1 MDQQFLLSLISGI
14 AIGGAGGYLGSL
26 MMQKRM
32 ALAAGPLG
40 HLALPGVALALIYG
54 FDVSLGAF
62 PFIILGIFLI
72 WLLSL
77 RTNLPM
83 EASTAVVF
91 AAGVAVSFLILPIA
105 EAEEAL
111 VGNIGNVSELSTVVT
126 VVLSVIIIF
135 MVHKIFSRMVL
146 INISEDLAKVEGV
159 NVKKCN
165 LIYLLAVALIVAL
178 GVKLV
183 GGLLTTAIIAIPA
196 ATARNLSGTLHG
208 YVSLSFLLGI
218 LAPII
223 GLLIYKATDLS
234 SGPMIIIVSAVFF
247 VLSLLFTKSKNT
259 SN

>member
-62 PFIILGIFLI
+62 PFIILGIILI

-111 VGNIGNVSELSTVVT
+111 VGNIAKVSPLSTLLT
-126 VVLSVIIIF
+126 VVISLVIIF

-159 NVKKCN
+159 NVRRCN
-165 LIYLLAVALIVAL
+165 LVYLLAVALIVAL

-196 ATARNLSGTLHG
+196 ATARNLSGTLRG
-208 YVSLSFLLGI
+208 YVSLAFLLGI
-218 LAPII
+218 LAPIV
-223 GLLIYKATDLS
+223 GLFIYRVTDLS
-234 SGPMIIIVSAVFF
+234 SGPMIIIVSSIFF
-247 VLSLLFTKSKNT
+247 VLSLLFTKSKNS

>member
-1 MDQQFLLSLISGI
+1 MDQQFFLSLISAV

-54 FDVSLGAF
+54 FDISLGAF
-62 PFIILGIFLI
+62 PFIILGIFII
-72 WLLSL
+72 WLLSI

-91 AAGVAVSFLILPIA
+91 ASGVAVSFLILPIG

-111 VGNIGNVSELSTVVT
+111 VGDITKISPLSAMVT
-126 VVLSVIIIF
+126 VVLSAVIVL
-135 MVHKIFSRMVL
+135 MVYKIFSRMVL

-159 NVKKCN
+159 NVKRCN
-165 LIYLLAVALIVAL
+165 LVYLLAVALLVAL

-183 GGLLTTAIIAIPA
+183 GGLLTAAIIAIPA
-196 ATARNLSGTLHG
+196 ATSRNLSKTLHS
-208 YVSLSFLLGI
+208 YVSLAFVFGI
-218 LAPII
+218 LAPIA
-223 GLLIYKATDLS
+223 GLLIYKTTDLAP
-234 SGPMIIIVSAVFF
+234 GPMIIIVSSVFF
-247 VLSLLFTKSKNT
+247 VLSLFFTKKK
-259 SN
+259 

>member
-1 MDQQFLLSLISGI
+1 MSQQFFLSLVSAI

-54 FDVSLGAF
+54 FDISLGAF
-62 PFIILGIFLI
+62 PFIILGIILI
-72 WLLSL
+72 WLLSF

-91 AAGVAVSFLILPIA
+91 ATGVAISFLILPIG

-111 VGNIGNVSELSTVVT
+111 VGNIANVSPLSTLIT
-126 VVLSVIIIF
+126 VILSLIIMF

-159 NVKKCN
+159 NVKRCN
-165 LIYLLAVALIVAL
+165 LVYLLAVALLVAL

-196 ATARNLSGTLHG
+196 ATARNLSGTLRS

-223 GLLIYKATDLS
+223 GLFIYRATDLS
-234 SGPMIIIVSAVFF
+234 AGPMIIIVSSVFF
-247 VLSLLFTKSKNT
+247 VLSLLFTKSKGT